1 MILSEEYTHNPRFK
15 IFVGWDSREDIAFQV
30 CKHSIFKNTKMPN
43 DVEVI
48 PIKLDELRER
58 GLYWRDP
65 DELGSTEFTFSRFLV
80 PELMNFDGWA
90 VFCDCDFLFLSDI
103 QKLFHYTEDHYA
115 VMCVHHDYTP
125 KEGMKMDGKAQL
137 AYPRKNWSSM
147 MLINCG
153 HPSNKILT
161 KELVNDPSTTGQFL
175 HRFSWLKDNEIGQ
188 IPHNWN
194 WLINWYQEPVNGTP
208 MALHY
213 TEGGPWFKEYERC
226 DYAIDWL
233 LMEKE
238 YLKNLRKQEK
248 QSKPKGPFEGFS
260 PDKEILIEEFIN
272 YTVDPEAKVF
282 GITLKDIENKVKTM
296 GEKIA
301 AIDSEGGI
309 NYADKGHLYDPILMN
324 FIHGS
329 GGYVSTW
336 EREESTKNPLVIRGL
351 GGGSRKAI
359 QYCKDVGRTFY
370 AIDTGYYGNGKHK
383 RVHRVTKNALQ
394 QMGPIIERP
403 DDRSRMFGYKFRK
416 FSKGSKILIC
426 PPSLKVMETFGQS
439 LDDWLDQTIK
449 TIKVYT
455 DRPIEVRLKPNRT
468 ERVTTKTIQ
477 AALQDDVHCLVTYNS
492 IAAIEALMEGKPAVV
507 LGPNAAEAIAETNLA
522 NIETPR
528 IPSREE
534 MDAFMAHLAYCQFT
548 VEELKSGYAW
558 KIINES
564 SELPLWDPTKEQ

>member
-1 MILSEEYTHNPRFK
+1 MNEEYIHNPRYK
-15 IFVGWDSREDIAFQV
+15 IFVGWDSREDIAYQV
-30 CKHSIFKNTKMPN
+30 CRQSILDNTKVPN

-48 PIKLDELRER
+48 PLKLPELRER
-58 GLYWRDP
+58 GLYSRDP

-90 VFCDCDFLFLSDI
+90 MFVDCDFLFVDDV
-103 QKLFHYTEDHYA
+103 QRLFHLAEDHYA
-115 VMCVHHDYTP
+115 VMCVQHDYQPTP
-125 KEGMKMDGKAQL
+125 GQKMDGKTQHM
-137 AYPRKNWSSM
+137 YPRKNWSSM
-147 MLINCG
+147 VLFNCG
-153 HPSNKILT
+153 HPKNKKLT
-161 KELVNDPSTTGQFL
+161 KELVNHPETTGQFL
-175 HRFSWLKDNEIGQ
+175 HRFSWLQDNEIGS
-188 IPHNWN
+188 IPHHWN
-194 WLINWYQEPVNGTP
+194 WLVNWYHEPQDGRP
-208 MALHY
+208 KAIHY
-213 TEGGPWFKEYERC
+213 TEGGPWFKEYEKC
-226 DYAIDWL
+226 EYAVDWL
-233 LMEKE
+233 LMEKR
-238 YLKNLRKQEK
+238 YLKAQRKNEK
-248 QSKPKGPFEGFS
+248 HFRTKGPLEGFS
-260 PDKEILIEEFIN
+260 AEKELLVEDFLNWTIDPTGQVFGKTITDIEE
-272 YTVDPEAKVF
+272 
-282 GITLKDIENKVKTM
+282 KVKAM

-309 NYADKGHLYDPILMN
+309 DYASKGHLYDPILMN
-324 FIHGS
+324 FVHGS

-336 EREESTKNPLVIRGL
+336 DREKDTQNPLVIRGL

-370 AIDTGYYGNGKHK
+370 AIDTGYYGNAKVK

-394 QMGPIIERP
+394 QTGPIIERP
-403 DDRSRMFGYKFRK
+403 GDRAKQFGYKFRK
-416 FSKGSKILIC
+416 FTSGSKILIC
-426 PPSLKVMETFGQS
+426 PPSLKVMETFGQN
-439 LDDWLDQTIK
+439 LDEWLEQTIN

-507 LGPNAAEAIAETNLA
+507 LGPNAAEVIAETSLA

-548 VEELKSGYAW
+548 VDELKSGYAW
-558 KIINES
+558 KTINES